1 MTSSL
6 RALVA
11 GLPSTYWYLWIGA
24 LINRVGGFVVPFLA
38 IYLTVSQGF
47 SVAAAG
53 AAVATY
59 GVGGIVATLLGGTL
73 ADRLGRR
80 RTLLLCTFASPVVLL
95 ALPLATSR
103 VAVFA
108 LVFLLGAL
116 YELWRPPANA
126 AVADVVPIEDRQRAF
141 VLKYWALNLG
151 FAIGASLG
159 GLLATKGYIWLFVG
173 DALTTLLYGALI
185 FFKVPETRPAS
196 AGQDSWL
203 SHAGAPFR
211 DGVFTAF
218 ITITLGLACI
228 FTLSVSML
236 PIEMVSDGLSPAL
249 YGRLIAINGA
259 MIVCL
264 QPFIAQFIQ
273 RFQSAKVMATAAIVL
288 AVGFGSTAFASTAGD
303 HASAIVIWTLGEMCW
318 LPVGPTIVSLIA
330 PPQLRGAYQGA
341 YGLAWAVAMTL
352 GPWLGGAV
360 LDRFGS
366 QALWLGAGTLGI
378 LCAIAFVLLAPAL
391 KRATDKAI
399 RDSAPSLTP

>member
-1 MTSSL
+1 
-6 RALVA
+6 
-11 GLPSTYWYLWIGA
+11 LWIGA

-38 IYLTVSQGF
+38 IYLTAQGF

-59 GVGGIVATLLGGTL
+59 GVGGIVATIVGGTL

-95 ALPLATSR
+95 ALPLATNR
-103 VAVFA
+103 VIVFA
-108 LVFLLGAL
+108 LVFLLGAI

-141 VLKYWALNLG
+141 VLKYWVLNLG

-159 GLLATKGYIWLFVG
+159 GLLAAEGYFWLFLG
-173 DALTTLLYGALI
+173 DALTTLLYGAVI
-185 FFKVPETRPAS
+185 FFKIPETQPA
-196 AGQDSWL
+196 GVVHDSWL

-211 DGVFTAF
+211 DGVFAAF

-228 FTLSVSML
+228 FNLSVSML
-236 PIEMVSDGLSPAL
+236 PIEMVHDGLSPAL
-249 YGRLIAINGA
+249 YGRLIAINGV

-264 QPFIAQFIQ
+264 QPFIAQFIR
-273 RFQSAKVMATAAIVL
+273 RFQNAKVMAIAAVVL
-288 AVGFGSTAFASTAGD
+288 AVGFGSTAFASSAGD

-330 PPQLRGAYQGA
+330 PPKLRGAYQGA
-341 YGLAWAVAMTL
+341 YGLAWAVAMSL
-352 GPWLGGAV
+352 GPSLGGTV

-366 QALWLGAGTLGI
+366 RVLWLGAGTLGLI
-378 LCAIAFVLLAPAL
+378 CSLGFLLLAPSL

-399 RDSAPSLTP
+399 RDSAPGLAP